1 MGALILCL
9 LTVWCVGCSDDN
21 STARPSARMAI
32 FSDVHFTPFYDPDL
46 FPELVAAPADQWPE
60 IFSRSS
66 ITEPPSWGKETNY
79 PLLAKMLAS
88 LQESA
93 EGSPLVLFPGDI
105 LAHHFRETFFN
116 LYGEEDE
123 EALRSFVYKTCA
135 FFAAQVRKSLAG
147 IPVLFVLGN
156 NDSYA
161 GDYLL
166 VPEGEYLAD
175 TADLFYS
182 TLLLGKADWTSFN
195 ATYTAGGYYQA
206 RPYRSN
212 VLYICLNTVLF
223 SVNWSSKG
231 HEDAPTRQLNW
242 LEQTLFDA
250 KTKGEKVWILM
261 HVPPG
266 ADVYGTISAYMDET
280 GRITDALMM
289 WKAEYQQRFL
299 KMIRQ
304 YGDIVEVCFAG
315 HTHMDEYRMMLYEKG
330 TSAEPILMT
339 PGVSPQYGNN
349 PGYKVFAVSST
360 DGTLQDYR
368 SVVYSFV
375 SDSQSF
381 ETYYRFSAAYGFVGP
396 LNTALATLVPEL
408 VSDEAERANY
418 THFYYSGHD
427 GGNPI
432 NPTNW
437 PAYWCAIRSME
448 KDDYI
453 ACVNSYQ

>member
-1 MGALILCL
+1 MKSGFMRFRFSRNGALILCL

-21 STARPSARMAI
+21 STARPSARMAV

-46 FPELVAAPADQWPE
+46 FPELMAAPADQWPE

-79 PLLAKMLAS
+79 PLLVKMLAS
-88 LQESA
+88 LEESA

-135 FFAAQVRKSLAG
+135 FFAAQVRKFLAG

-182 TLLLGKADWTSFN
+182 TLLLGKADPTSFN

-206 RPYRSN
+206 RPCRSD

-223 SVNWSSKG
+223 SVNWSSEG
-231 HEDAPTRQLNW
+231 HEDAPTCQLNW
-242 LEQTLFDA
+242 LSQALFDA
-250 KTKGEKVWILM
+250 RTKGEKVWILM

-266 ADVYGTISAYMDET
+266 ADAYGTISAYMDET

-315 HTHMDEYRMMLYEKG
+315 HTHMDEYRMMLYKNG
-330 TSAEPILMT
+330 ASAKPILIT

-349 PGYKVFAVSST
+349 PGYKVFTVSST
-360 DGTLQDYR
+360 D
-368 SVVYSFV
+368 
-375 SDSQSF
+375 
-381 ETYYRFSAAYGFVGP
+381 
-396 LNTALATLVPEL
+396 
-408 VSDEAERANY
+408 
-418 THFYYSGHD
+418 
-427 GGNPI
+427 
-432 NPTNW
+432 
-437 PAYWCAIRSME
+437 
-448 KDDYI
+448 
-453 ACVNSYQ
+453 